1 MKKLLTLVLALL
13 MIATL
18 PVYAETETTEEIE
31 IEYQTIEGIVTEITE
46 TYFIT
51 DTTDLGEVQVNYDE
65 NTFFSEEIPFACGQ
79 YAFVTYGG
87 MMTRSLPPQIYAEA
101 VMVSR
106 MIGSVVFA
114 DEEANTITIM
124 TNLHGEVIVHLM
136 ETDSALN
143 YAEGDLV
150 MVYNSGA
157 MAMSLP
163 PQIGGS
169 LIMHLYTVTG
179 SVIEIGEGYVVI
191 DENGAIYQ
199 VNFAP
204 DTAMTAN
211 SAEMKVGDSMTVL
224 FNGMMTRSIP
234 AQITAIELTVNT
246 VSSEE

>member
-1 MKKLLTLVLALL
+1 MKKLFALVLALL
-13 MIATL
+13 MIAAL

-31 IEYQTIEGIVTEITE
+31 IEYQTLEGIVTEITE
-46 TYFIT
+46 TYFIL
-51 DTTDLGEVQVNYDE
+51 DTTDMGEVQVNYDE
-65 NTFFSEEIPFACGQ
+65 NTFFSEELPFACGQ

-87 MMTRSLPPQIYAEA
+87 MMTRSIPPQIYAES

-106 MIGSVVFA
+106 MIGSVVST
-114 DEEANTITIM
+114 DEEANTIVIM
-124 TNLHGEVIVHLM
+124 TDLHGEVVVHLM
-136 ETDSALN
+136 ENDSALN

-169 LIMHLYTVTG
+169 LIIRLYTVTG
-179 SVIEIGEGYVVI
+179 SIVELGEGYVVI
-191 DENGAIYQ
+191 DENGAIYH
-199 VNFAP
+199 VNFAA
-204 DTAMTAN
+204 DTTITA
-211 SAEMKVGDSMTVL
+211 SGEMKAGDSVTVL
-224 FNGMMTRSIP
+224 FNGMMSRSIP

>member
-1 MKKLLTLVLALL
+1 MKKLLALVLALL
-13 MIATL
+13 LIAAL

-46 TYFIT
+46 TYFIL
-51 DTTDLGEVQVNYDE
+51 DTTDIGEVQVNYDE
-65 NTFFSEEIPFACGQ
+65 NTYFTEEIPFACGQ

-87 MMTRSLPPQIYAEA
+87 MMTRSLPPQIYAES

-106 MIGSVVFA
+106 MIGTVISA
-114 DEEANTITIM
+114 DEESATIVIM
-124 TNLHGEVIVHLM
+124 TDLHGEVIVHLM

-169 LIMHLYTVTG
+169 LIMHLYTVNGLIT
-179 SVIEIGEGYVVI
+179 EIGEDYIVI
-191 DENGAIYQ
+191 DENGTIYQ
-199 VNFAP
+199 VNFAA
-204 DTAMTAN
+204 DSAVTAN
-211 SAEMKVGDSMTVL
+211 SAEMKAGDSVTVL
-224 FNGMMTRSIP
+224 FNGMMSRSIP

>member
-1 MKKLLTLVLALL
+1 MKKLLALALALL
-13 MIATL
+13 MIAAL
-18 PVYAETETTEEIE
+18 SVYAETETTEEIE

-46 TYFIT
+46 TCFIL
-51 DTTDLGEVQVNYDE
+51 DNTDLGEVQVNYDG
-65 NTFFSEEIPFACGQ
+65 NTYFSEEIPFACGQ

-87 MMTRSLPPQIYAEA
+87 MMTRSLPPQIYAES

-106 MIGSVVFA
+106 MIGSVVST
-114 DEEANTITIM
+114 DEEANTIMIM
-124 TNLHGEVIVHLM
+124 TDLHGEVIVHLM

-179 SVIEIGEGYVVI
+179 SVTEIGEGYVVI
-191 DENGAIYQ
+191 DENGAVYQ
-199 VNFAP
+199 VSFAA
-204 DTAMTAN
+204 DTTITA
-211 SAEMKVGDSMTVL
+211 SEEMKVGDSVTVL
-224 FNGMMTRSIP
+224 FNGMMTRSVP
-234 AQITAIELTVNT
+234 AQITAINLCVNT
-246 VSSEE
+246 VSSVE